1 MVVVIEV
8 FGIWL
13 FTTSFIYRRLSS
25 LFGSCLNI
33 SCNLSQLLLDFRV
46 DITSSDVLK
55 LLPRFRVGTTL
66 FDFVRSTFLSL
77 FLLHAQVA
85 SEYNTREYDEE

>member
-8 FGIWL
+8 FSLWL
-13 FTTSFIYRRLSS
+13 FTTSFVCRHLSS

-55 LLPRFRVGTTL
+55 LLPGFRVGTTL
-66 FDFVRSTFLSL
+66 LDFVRSTFLSL
-77 FLLHAQVA
+77 FLLHAEVA
-85 SEYNTREYDEE
+85 SEYDTREYEEE